1 VNSIDGERIRSAIHA
16 AETGTSGRIGVRV
29 SGKHVPDALERAR
42 ADFRRARLHEHPDA
56 NGVLFLVAP
65 KSRKFAVYGGE
76 AIHARLGD
84 AFWKSLVDGMTPYF
98 VQGHPT
104 DGLVF
109 GIARVGEAL
118 RSHFPSLVKA

>member
-1 VNSIDGERIRSAIHA
+1 
-16 AETGTSGRIGVRV
+16 
-29 SGKHVPDALERAR
+29 
-42 ADFRRARLHEHPDA
+42 
-56 NGVLFLVAP
+56 
-65 KSRKFAVYGGE
+65 
-76 AIHARLGD
+76 
-84 AFWKSLVDGMTPYF
+84 MTPYF